1 MTEQTTASQ
10 TLPTT
15 HGGHRP
21 PSQTRSTRNQ
31 LLSAQRRLTDTVRR
45 GLPSLLQP
53 VTQSSLTWHHAAAH
67 YLSVDEYYGGAPE
80 VQACI
85 NYRAPQTKTPKRN
98 TFLFAQPLHERYSLA
113 AMRSERRQAIHCYQR
128 SHTLPA
134 KLSNKRL
141 RTHTIG
147 NSRCLAYIAVDIR
160 THREGF

>member
-1 MTEQTTASQ
+1 MVATARHLKPAAPGTSCSRHSVASQ
-10 TLPTT
+10 
-15 HGGHRP
+15 
-21 PSQTRSTRNQ
+21 
-31 LLSAQRRLTDTVRR
+31 VRR

-134 KLSNKRL
+134 KHSNKRL
-141 RTHTIG
+141 RTHYIG
-147 NSRCLAYIAVDIR
+147 NSRSLACIAVDKH
-160 THREGF
+160 THSVRI